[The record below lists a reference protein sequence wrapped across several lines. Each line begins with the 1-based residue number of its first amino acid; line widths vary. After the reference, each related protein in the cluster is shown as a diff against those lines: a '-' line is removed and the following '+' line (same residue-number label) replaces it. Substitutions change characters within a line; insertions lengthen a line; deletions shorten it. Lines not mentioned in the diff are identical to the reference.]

1 MKRMRQ
7 DRSQAG
13 YRSGWYRT
21 ADAILTPMI
30 ASMTIRSW
38 SGQQHIPAEGGA
50 VIAANHVSHIDP
62 LTLAHF
68 LNETGRAVR
77 YLAKD
82 SLFEAPVVGQ
92 VLAGAGQIPVHRGA
106 SDAGDALR
114 SAVAAV
120 RAGEVLVVYPEGS
133 LTRDPDEWPM
143 RGKTGAARV
152 ALATGAPVIP
162 VAQWGPQNLLPPYS
176 KRLRLVGRTPVQVT
190 AGPAVDLDDLHGQA
204 GDPEAVHEAT
214 DRIMAA
220 ITELLAGIRGAPAP
234 EQRFD
239 PRAAGMS
246 EYGDPRKRQKRRK
259 AR

>member
-1 MKRMRQ
+1 MKRMRRQ
-7 DRSQAG
+7 VSQAG
-13 YRSGWYRT
+13 HRSGWYRT

-38 SGQQHIPAEGGA
+38 SGQENIPPEGGL

-68 LNETGRAVR
+68 LNDTGRAVR

-82 SLFEAPVVGQ
+82 TLFAAPVVGQ

-120 RAGEVLVVYPEGS
+120 RAGECLVVYPEGS
-133 LTRDPDEWPM
+133 LTRDPNEWPM

-176 KRLRLVGRTPVQVT
+176 KRLRLVRRTHVELA
-190 AGPAVDLDDLHGQA
+190 AGPAVDLADLYPAA
-204 GDPEAVHEAT
+204 GDPEAVRVAT
-214 DRIMAA
+214 DRIMTA
-220 ITELLAGIRGAPAP
+220 ITDLLAGIRGEPAP
-234 EQRFD
+234 PHRFD
-239 PRAAGMS
+239 PRAAGMA
-246 EYGDPRKRQKRRK
+246 EYGDPRKRKKRKK

>member
-1 MKRMRQ
+1 MKLMRQ
-7 DRSQAG
+7 VRSQAG

-21 ADAILTPMI
+21 ADGILTPLI
-30 ASMTIRSW
+30 ASMTIRTW
-38 SGQQHIPAEGGA
+38 SGQEHIPSGGGV

-92 VLAGAGQIPVHRGA
+92 VLSGAGQIPVHRGA
-106 SDAGDALR
+106 ADAGDALR
-114 SAVAAV
+114 SALAAV
-120 RAGEVLVVYPEGS
+120 RAGECLVVYPEGT

-143 RGKTGAARV
+143 RGKTGAARI

-176 KRLRLVGRTPVQVT
+176 KRLRLVPRTPVQLA
-190 AGPAVDLDDLHGQA
+190 AGPAVALADLHSAA
-204 GDPEAVHEAT
+204 GEPEAVREAT
-214 DRIMAA
+214 NRIMSA
-220 ITELLAGIRGAPAP
+220 ITDLLAGIRGEPAPA
-234 EQRFD
+234 QRFD
-239 PRAAGMS
+239 PRAAGLA
-246 EYGDPRKRQKRRK
+246 EYGDPRKRQRRRK
-259 AR
+259 TR